1 MAAQESNGW
10 ITNTGRRDRLSTLA
24 GVGLAHLAVL
34 LLFLTGSPE
43 GLQRI
48 AEQPMQLITIR
59 PSPPPPA
66 PAKPPAARARPRKTS
81 SALTK
86 RPPPT
91 NPPPPVPGPV
101 AVAAVADTDLSASVG
116 SGVSFGSIGTG
127 LNLGGDVGGGGAG
140 GGGGLAHPAEWVG
153 GGIGNR
159 DYPEAAKR
167 ARLQGVVDVLFTVHT
182 DGRVSGCKVDHS
194 SGSPDLD
201 RLTCALTERRLLY
214 NPALDA
220 SGKPIE
226 EIAGRRFRFVMSPRR
241 ERRVTASRAVL

>member
-1 MAAQESNGW
+1 MDAQEPNGW
-10 ITNTGRRDRLSTLA
+10 TTNTDRRDRLLTLA

-43 GLQRI
+43 GLHRI
-48 AEQPMQLITIR
+48 VEQPMLLITIR
-59 PSPPPPA
+59 PSPPPQPL
-66 PAKPPAARARPRKTS
+66 AKPPAAPARSRKTS

-86 RPPPT
+86 RPRPT
-91 NPPPPVPGPV
+91 HPPPPVPVPV

-116 SGVSFGSIGTG
+116 SGLSHGSIGTG
-127 LNLGGDVGGGGAG
+127 LNLGGDLGEGRSGGGG
-140 GGGGLAHPAEWVG
+140 GGGGLARHAEWVG

-167 ARLQGVVDVLFTVHT
+167 AGLQGVVDVLFNVHT
-182 DGRVSGCKVDHS
+182 DGRVSGCRIDHS
-194 SGSPDLD
+194 SGSPELD
-201 RLTCALTERRLLY
+201 RLTCALTEQRLLY
-214 NPALDA
+214 NPALDV

-241 ERRVTASRAVL
+241 DR